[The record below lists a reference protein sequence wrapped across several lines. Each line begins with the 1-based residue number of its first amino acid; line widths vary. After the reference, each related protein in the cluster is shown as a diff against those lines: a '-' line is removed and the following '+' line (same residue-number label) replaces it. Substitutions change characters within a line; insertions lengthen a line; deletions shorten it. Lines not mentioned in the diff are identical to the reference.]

1 MIFARSSGTADARP
15 PPCYSRNGGLRNE
28 IRALFFPFFA
38 NKKGKR
44 RYWIMKTK
52 AQLIEDNAKLK
63 LTVKNLT
70 QKCQRLDDQ
79 VLREI
84 ERQIDYMK
92 SALD

>member
-1 MIFARSSGTADARP
+1 
-15 PPCYSRNGGLRNE
+15 
-28 IRALFFPFFA
+28 
-38 NKKGKR
+38 
-44 RYWIMKTK
+44 MKTK